1 MECLLRASGR
11 ARTRDSA
18 CPSRA
23 TTRSRKVTGAQAPG
37 AKAQRSREPGQSWRS
52 IAWLHFPGTGSR
64 GGTALSAGAEQIC
77 SSFNGVSAGMGAQWA
92 REEQVTYEADGDG
105 DVRCHP
111 LGH

>member
-1 MECLLRASGR
+1 MAALPRDGLRGR
-11 ARTRDSA
+11 D
-18 CPSRA
+18 
-23 TTRSRKVTGAQAPG
+23 
-37 AKAQRSREPGQSWRS
+37 
-52 IAWLHFPGTGSR
+52 
-64 GGTALSAGAEQIC
+64 ALPAGAEQIC